1 MPRRGKVIV
10 RKLNPDPVFN
20 DVQITRVINCIM
32 RQGKKSIAE
41 KIFYNAMEI
50 VKERNK
56 EEPLEVLKKAIKN
69 VSPLLEVKSRRV
81 GGANY
86 QVPVEV
92 PPSRQE
98 SLAIRWLIQY
108 ARERAEHTMAERLA
122 LEIIEAAG
130 NKGSA
135 IKKRDDVHRMA
146 EANRAFAHYRW

>member
-1 MPRRGKVIV
+1 MPRRGKVII

-50 VKERNK
+50 IKERNK

-122 LEIIEAAG
+122 SEIIEAAA
-130 NKGSA
+130 NKGGA